1 MTYELNV
8 AHLYG
13 DLMNTYGD
21 VGNILALNY
30 YAKQMDVKLN
40 VEVVSLGQPF
50 DANKYDMGFF
60 GGGKI
65 LNKSLSRKISKP
77 KKLH

>member
-1 MTYELNV
+1 MSYELNV

-30 YAKQMDVKLN
+30 YAKQMDVSLN
-40 VEVVSLGQPF
+40 VKVVSLEEDF
-50 DANKYDMGFF
+50 
-60 GGGKI
+60 
-65 LNKSLSRKISKP
+65 KSDVLQR
-77 KKLH
+77 

>member
-13 DLMNTYGD
+13 NLMITYGD

-30 YAKQMDVKLN
+30 YAKQMDVTK
-40 VEVVSLGQPF
+40 
-50 DANKYDMGFF
+50 
-60 GGGKI
+60 
-65 LNKSLSRKISKP
+65 R
-77 KKLH
+77 